1 MIDRKKLR
9 ELAEKATPGPW
20 NSYVYVDH
28 DGPPGCDDIGI
39 QAPSKKRSMHVEVLC
54 KMDWYDGGSSDFER
68 ADAESTAEYIAEI
81 PPETILALLDAIEA
95 ADVRNTLLSACLH
108 KAEDERDRL
117 REDAKRLDW
126 LNNASE
132 MGLVEFGFEMDG
144 GVFMRNSEAGGPE
157 VDFRERNSVREA
169 IDAARK
175 E

>member
-1 MIDRKKLR
+1 MDRVKLR
-9 ELAEKATPGPW
+9 ELAEKIIAAIDLPD
-20 NSYVYVDH
+20 N
-28 DGPPGCDDIGI
+28 
-39 QAPSKKRSMHVEVLC
+39 AE
-54 KMDWYDGGSSDFER
+54 FETARWQYR
-68 ADAESTAEYIAEI
+68 AYTH
-81 PPETILALLDAIEA
+81 PETILALLDALEA
-95 ADVRNTLLSACLH
+95 ADVKNTLLSACLH

-175 E
+175 PA